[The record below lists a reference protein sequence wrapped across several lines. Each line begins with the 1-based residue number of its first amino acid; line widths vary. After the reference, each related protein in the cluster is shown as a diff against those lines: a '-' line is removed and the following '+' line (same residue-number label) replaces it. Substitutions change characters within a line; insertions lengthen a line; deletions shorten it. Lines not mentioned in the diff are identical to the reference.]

1 MGPFARYWRL
11 FAALARYSLAREM
24 AFRANFLAK
33 VAVEVLWLGILLI
46 FYRTVFAQT
55 SVVAGWSEPQYL
67 FFVGCYFALGGVIET
82 FFLGNCSGFADLV
95 RSGDLDYYLLQP
107 IDEQFLLTCRD
118 LDWSTIPNIVL
129 GVVIMGL
136 ALSQLDDWCF
146 RPEQAALFLMMFLCG
161 TAIAYS
167 FLVLLMSTSV
177 WMVRN
182 QSLYELWWLFTSLM
196 RYPREIF
203 TRSWALPIGWFFTFV
218 IPVIVVANVPAGV
231 MVRKL
236 LNPSSAEFDPL
247 LIGYTA
253 LATLL
258 LLGLSRWYFRFALK
272 RYRSASS

>member
-1 MGPFARYWRL
+1 
-11 FAALARYSLAREM
+11 
-24 AFRANFLAK
+24 
-33 VAVEVLWLGILLI
+33 
-46 FYRTVFAQT
+46 
-55 SVVAGWSEPQYL
+55 
-67 FFVGCYFALGGVIET
+67 
-82 FFLGNCSGFADLV
+82 
-95 RSGDLDYYLLQP
+95 
-107 IDEQFLLTCRD
+107 
-118 LDWSTIPNIVL
+118 
-129 GVVIMGL
+129 
-136 ALSQLDDWCF
+136 
-146 RPEQAALFLMMFLCG
+146 
-161 TAIAYS
+161 
-167 FLVLLMSTSV
+167 
-177 WMVRN
+177 
-182 QSLYELWWLFTSLM
+182 M